1 MTDSF
6 DLPVTFNK
14 EELSF
19 TGHLLNYGYSYK
31 IELDVYGTQV
41 FFEPDEERNFR
52 ALIAPEEIN
61 TNNKLSVG
69 LLEAIAR
76 ALETLSN

>member
-6 DLPVTFNK
+6 DLPVCFNNQ
-14 EELSF
+14 ELSF

-31 IELDVYGTQV
+31 IELDVYGTLV

-52 ALIAPEEIN
+52 ALIAPEELN
-61 TNNKLSVG
+61 THKKISPE
-69 LLEAIAR
+69 LLEAIVQS
-76 ALETLSN
+76 LQLLLK